1 MKTRLALALAIL
13 TLGVNAADQAY
24 PLHRNVVVVT
34 QPPYNA
40 KGDGVSDDT
49 EALQRA
55 LNENVGR
62 HRVLYFPK
70 GTYLVSAT
78 LAWPKKWNGK
88 DNWGKTMLRGQNR
101 EQCIIRLK
109 DAVFTDAKKPAAIMW
124 CGGFGS
130 ADWFHNYVEN
140 LTFDVGAGNPG
151 AVALQFYSNNT
162 GAVRDCRFVA
172 AEGSGHTGLD
182 LAHSGHP
189 VVGDKIYGADETCYL
204 DFIETGWLPALAKRL
219 LLARHALHSCT
230 LTTDEHEWRTGL
242 PPDLAAWSGLPDQS

>member
-13 TLGVNAADQAY
+13 TLGVDAADQAY
-24 PLHRNVVVVT
+24 PPHRNVVVVT
-34 QPPYNA
+34 QPPYNV
-40 KGDGVSDDT
+40 KGDRVSDDT

-140 LTFDVGAGNPG
+140 LTFDVGAGNP
-151 AVALQFYSNNT
+151 YS
-162 GAVRDCRFVA
+162 VSV
-172 AEGSGHTGLD
+172 L
-182 LAHSGHP
+182 
-189 VVGDKIYGADETCYL
+189 I
-204 DFIETGWLPALAKRL
+204 RL
-219 LLARHALHSCT
+219 KPARHRGRLRISSFACPASGIVRCTVLSCGSSST
-230 LTTDEHEWRTGL
+230 
-242 PPDLAAWSGLPDQS
+242 A